1 MRAIP
6 GIVRTMEETSTC
18 TACCQQIEVGQ
29 AWMEADREGSR
40 VRIHVECLYQ
50 DRSSRDADDGAAWEP
65 QERSAS

>member
-6 GIVRTMEETSTC
+6 GIVRTMEDTSTC
-18 TACCQQIEVGQ
+18 TGCGQQIEVGQ